1 MAAPRKMS
9 TFQKLKEAIS
19 QQLIPS
25 TSEEL
30 HVRFRSISRYD
41 KVMELQRKLLD
52 LISKLEEQ
60 QVTGEFVLLLKIE
73 LMPCHTGCSQEA
85 SH

>member
-9 TFQKLKEAIS
+9 TF

-60 QVTGEFVLLLKIE
+60 QVTDEFVLLSKIKLK
-73 LMPCHTGCSQEA
+73 PCHTGCSQEA
-85 SH
+85 PH